1 MVTIQQVCAHAA
13 LTVRTHR
20 LESKNPISEADLEWI
35 FARNYEGTEQ
45 LRKFFQISAAI
56 AIITQKFKLINSGLH
71 EIMIIAKPCRNEPV
85 RSPWELAH
93 KGLLIGSFLQGAA
106 RHEIRCRFMASYE
119 CTWRKERSKLAKPC
133 RNESVRS
140 PWELAHKGLFIMNT
154 HGKNAKK

>member
-1 MVTIQQVCAHAA
+1 MSVYGYSNIVNCVRIVLFLGEKERNCYKRSMVTIQQVCAHAA

-71 EIMIIAKPCRNEPV
+71 EIMIIAKPCRNESV

-93 KGLLIGSFLQGAA
+93 KGLLI
-106 RHEIRCRFMASYE
+106 
-119 CTWRKERSKLAKPC
+119 
-133 RNESVRS
+133 
-140 PWELAHKGLFIMNT
+140 MNT
-154 HGKNAKK
+154 HGENAKK